1 MMDTKLLPAD
11 FFQDNPLDELS
22 APLVAHFSM
31 TAGFNEKLQAAKW
44 DILERE
50 LDPERKAKIK
60 AEQEEI
66 PRLETGEAV
75 VKFIRNDYDV
85 VNRDRLC
92 KKALTMQAEVM
103 PPLLR
108 RFKTSLQDSVTET
121 AVYILSYADREY
133 VDQLIEMYSEIR
145 SPYAQSMACLALGV
159 QKRED
164 TLPFLLREYE
174 RFKREYPAELYCQG
188 PLLAI
193 YILHGKA

>member
-1 MMDTKLLPAD
+1 MDKKLLPKN
-11 FFQDNPLDELS
+11 FFRDNPLDKMS

-31 TAGFNEKLQAAKW
+31 TAGFNEKLQAAMW
-44 DILERE
+44 DILEGE

-133 VDQLIEMYSEIR
+133 VDQLIAMYPEIR
-145 SPYAQSMACLALGV
+145 SPYAQSMACVALGV
-159 QKRED
+159 QERED
-164 TLPFLLREYE
+164 TLPLLLREYE
-174 RFKREYPAELYCQG
+174 RFKREYPEESYCQG

-193 YILHGKA
+193 YILYGKA

>member
-1 MMDTKLLPAD
+1 MMNTELLPKN
-11 FFQDNPLDELS
+11 FFRDNTLDEMS
-22 APLVAHFSM
+22 VPLFAQFFM
-31 TAGFNEKLQAAKW
+31 TAYFDDKVHNAISES
-44 DILERE
+44 LEGIM
-50 LDPERKAKIK
+50 DPERKAKIK
-60 AEQEEI
+60 EEQEKI
-66 PRLETGEAV
+66 SRLETGEEV
-75 VKFIRNDYDV
+75 VKFIRGDYDV
-85 VNRDRLC
+85 LNQTLLC

-108 RFKTSLQDSVTET
+108 RFKTSLQDRVTEVT
-121 AVYILSYADREY
+121 VYILGHAEREY

-174 RFKREYPAELYCQG
+174 RFKREYPAKRYCQG

>member
-1 MMDTKLLPAD
+1 MDKKLLPKN
-11 FFQDNPLDELS
+11 FFRDNPLDKMS

-31 TAGFNEKLQAAKW
+31 TAGFNEKLQAAMW
-44 DILERE
+44 DILEE
-50 LDPERKAKIK
+50 DLDPERKAKIK

-133 VDQLIEMYSEIR
+133 VDQLIAMYPEIR
-145 SPYAQSMACLALGV
+145 SPYAQSMACVALGV
-159 QKRED
+159 QERED
-164 TLPFLLREYE
+164 TLPLLLREYE
-174 RFKREYPAELYCQG
+174 RFKREYPEESYCQG

-193 YILHGKA
+193 YILYGKA

>member
-1 MMDTKLLPAD
+1 MMNTELLPKN
-11 FFQDNPLDELS
+11 FFRDNTLDEMS
-22 APLVAHFSM
+22 VPLFAQFFM
-31 TAGFNEKLQAAKW
+31 TAYFDDKVHNAISES
-44 DILERE
+44 LEGIM
-50 LDPERKAKIK
+50 DPERKAKIK
-60 AEQEEI
+60 EEQEKI
-66 PRLETGEAV
+66 SRLETGEEV
-75 VKFIRNDYDV
+75 VKFIRGDYDV
-85 VNRDRLC
+85 LNQTLLC

-108 RFKTSLQDSVTET
+108 RFKTSLQDRVTEVT
-121 AVYILSYADREY
+121 VYILGHAEREY

-164 TLPFLLREYE
+164 ELPFLLREYE
-174 RFKREYPAELYCQG
+174 RFKREYPAKRYCQG

>member
-1 MMDTKLLPAD
+1 MDTKLLPED

-31 TAGFNEKLQAAKW
+31 TAGFNEKLQAAMW
-44 DILERE
+44 DILEGE

-145 SPYAQSMACLALGV
+145 SPYALSMACLALGV

-174 RFKREYPAELYCQG
+174 RFKREYPAKRYCQG

>member
-1 MMDTKLLPAD
+1 MMNTELLPKN
-11 FFQDNPLDELS
+11 FFRDNTLDEMS
-22 APLVAHFSM
+22 VPLFAQFFM
-31 TAGFNEKLQAAKW
+31 TAYFDDKVHNAISES
-44 DILERE
+44 LEGIM
-50 LDPERKAKIK
+50 DPERKAKIK
-60 AEQEEI
+60 EEQEKI
-66 PRLETGEAV
+66 SRLETGEEV
-75 VKFIRNDYDV
+75 VKFIRGDYDV
-85 VNRDRLC
+85 LNQTLLC

-108 RFKTSLQDSVTET
+108 RFKTSLQDRVTEVT
-121 AVYILSYADREY
+121 VYILGHAEREY

-164 TLPFLLREYE
+164 ELPFLLREYE